1 MFFLKSL
8 LYIIFFPFIISSVVF
23 LYLYSFIL
31 MNLHKFS
38 FIDSVFYV
46 CVSLVSALIY
56 IIADL
61 LFPLDLFYISYPNFL
76 GLLNTFI
83 IKLFSKKSIF
93 EANNLIRIT
102 SAVFRKFWYVVFSY
116 HSALNIFKLLLWPM
130 NHLEVCF

>member
-56 IIADL
+56 VIADL